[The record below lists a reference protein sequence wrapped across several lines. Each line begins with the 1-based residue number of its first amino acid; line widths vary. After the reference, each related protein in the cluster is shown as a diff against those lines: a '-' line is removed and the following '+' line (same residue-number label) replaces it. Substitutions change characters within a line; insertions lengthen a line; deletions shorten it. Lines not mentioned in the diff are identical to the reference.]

1 MLLVYLQRF
10 LLKTSYANRV
20 AKLTKMFWLA
30 TEESIEKSSSFWS
43 ARACV
48 TLAAILHC
56 NSGKGYFNMFTTAR
70 PSWLAALP
78 TDDFATHE
86 LFPFSLFFHLLET
99 YSRANILHLN

>member
-10 LLKTSYANRV
+10 LLKTSNKKRV
-20 AKLTKMFWLA
+20 TKLTKMFWLT
-30 TEESIEKSSSFWS
+30 TEESIEKSSTFRS
-43 ARACV
+43 ARAFV

-78 TDDFATHE
+78 TDDFATHRSF
-86 LFPFSLFFHLLET
+86 LSFLRS
-99 YSRANILHLN
+99 